1 MKDLREKYV
10 DKLNGQIR
18 LITPVCFKN
27 MLPDDQ
33 KRLIKQTE
41 IKNIPSEFKDKSNKQ
56 ENGQGVGNGQKL
68 SRKIKALSDNSAT
81 DNQA

>member
-1 MKDLREKYV
+1 MKDLREVYV
-10 DKLNGQIR
+10 DKINGRKR

-27 MLPDDQ
+27 MLPEDQ

-41 IKNIPSEFKDKSNKQ
+41 IKNIPGEFKDKSNKQ
-56 ENGQGVGNGQKL
+56 ENGQGVANGQKP
-68 SRKIKALSDNSAT
+68 SRKSKALSDNPTT